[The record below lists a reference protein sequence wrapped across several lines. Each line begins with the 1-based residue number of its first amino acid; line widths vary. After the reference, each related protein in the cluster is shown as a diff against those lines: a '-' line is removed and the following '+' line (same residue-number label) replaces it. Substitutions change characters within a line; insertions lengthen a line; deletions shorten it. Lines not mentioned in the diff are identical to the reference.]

1 MLKEFMSK
9 KIRIGRVYFCPY
21 HVNAINS
28 HYRVDSNWRKPN
40 PGMIKQAIRENKIDK
55 SKSIMIGD
63 NETDKQACVSSGL
76 KVFIDSNRKLW
87 VVSAIIKMLML

>member
-1 MLKEFMSK
+1 
-9 KIRIGRVYFCPY
+9 
-21 HVNAINS
+21 
-28 HYRVDSNWRKPN
+28 
-40 PGMIKQAIRENKIDK
+40 
-55 SKSIMIGD
+55 MIGD